1 MKKVLFLVASTLAF
15 ANENLIEFYT
25 DQTIITQKFIDANSS
40 FSAFVPEGVQSE
52 NITINGD
59 CDANAYLKKISEE
72 NSQSYIKWKQEVVNL
87 NNKLEALNARG
98 RFIEQALIGE
108 NKSNDVTKR
117 AEEFYK
123 FSLENIEKISTA
135 KSELEVLKENEPK
148 SEMAGFLQL
157 DMKFA
162 CSPKEATLSYMDDEA
177 PKTLNEIYADTKN
190 KNILIKQE
198 ILLTNPFANEVK
210 NLKLAIYPTRYQK
223 ALAPNSF
230 YPWYEESEVEADGY
244 GASKNMLRAAKVAA
258 EVTAEVADMRVQRD
272 ENEFAK
278 IWKIDGIN
286 LAKGES
292 KYITYDTQK
301 MDANFSVFAD
311 FYGSLKA
318 YNVASLKLNDDLTPA
333 KTQFYVNGV
342 SVGSPSEFEMKAKD
356 EPVQLFLG
364 QNDLIELKKERLNKF
379 KKSSFLGKERISEEG
394 YEISVK
400 NNSRKSV
407 DVTLVDRVPVSADEA
422 VKVEIKGF
430 DKKDISKEGKV
441 ELKFSLA
448 PKEEFKKEYSYKITK
463 PKI

>member
-1 MKKVLFLVASTLAF
+1 MKKALFLVASTLAF
-15 ANENLIEFYT
+15 ANENLIEIYT
-25 DQTIITQKFIDANSS
+25 DQTIITQKFSDTNSS
-40 FSAFVPEGVQSE
+40 FSAFVPDGVQSE

-72 NSQSYIKWKQEVVNL
+72 NSPSYIKWKQEVANL
-87 NNKLEALNARG
+87 SSKIEALNARS
-98 RFIEQALIGE
+98 RFIEQALVGE

-117 AEEFYK
+117 ADEFYK
-123 FSLENIEKISTA
+123 FSLENIEKISAA
-135 KSELEVLKENEPK
+135 KSELEALKENEPK
-148 SEMAGFLQL
+148 SDLAGFLQL

-162 CSPKEATLSYMDDEA
+162 CNPKEATLSYMDDEA

-198 ILLTNPFANEVK
+198 ILLTNPYVSDVK

-318 YNVASLKLNDDLTPA
+318 YNVASFKLNDDLTPA

-364 QNDLIELKKERLNKF
+364 QNELIELKKERLNKF
-379 KKSSFLGKERISEEG
+379 KKSSLLGKDRISEEG

-400 NNSRKSV
+400 NNSSKSV

-430 DKKDISKEGKV
+430 DKKDISKDGKV

>member
-1 MKKVLFLVASTLAF
+1 MKKVLFLAASTLAF
-15 ANENLIEFYT
+15 ANENLIEIYT
-25 DQTIITQKFIDANSS
+25 DQTIITQKFNDANSS
-40 FSAFVPEGVQSE
+40 FSAFVPEGVDSE
-52 NITINGD
+52 SITINGD
-59 CDANAYLKKISEE
+59 CDANANLKKISEE

-117 AEEFYK
+117 ADEFYK
-123 FSLENIEKISTA
+123 FSLENIEKISAA
-135 KSELEVLKENEPK
+135 KSELEALKENEPK

-157 DMKFA
+157 NMKFA
-162 CSPKEATLSYMDDEA
+162 CDPKEATLSYTDDEA

-198 ILLTNPFANEVK
+198 ILLTNPYVSDVK

-318 YNVASLKLNDDLTPA
+318 YNVASFKLNDDLTPA

-364 QNDLIELKKERLNKF
+364 QNELIELKKERLNKF
-379 KKSSFLGKERISEEG
+379 KKSSLLGKDRISEEG

-400 NNSRKSV
+400 NNSSKSV

-430 DKKDISKEGKV
+430 DKKDISKDGKV

-463 PKI
+463 PKN

>member
-1 MKKVLFLVASTLAF
+1 MKKALFLVASTLAF
-15 ANENLIEFYT
+15 ANENLIEIYT
-25 DQTIITQKFIDANSS
+25 DKTIITQKFSDANSS
-40 FSAFVPEGVQSE
+40 FSAFVPEDVESE
-52 NITINGD
+52 SITINGD
-59 CDANAYLKKISEE
+59 CDANANLKKISEE

-117 AEEFYK
+117 ADEFYK
-123 FSLENIEKISTA
+123 FSLENIEKISAA
-135 KSELEVLKENEPK
+135 KSELEALKENEPK

-162 CSPKEATLSYMDDEA
+162 CSPKEATLSYMNDEA

-198 ILLTNPFANEVK
+198 ILLTNPFASDVK

-223 ALAPNSF
+223 ALAPSKF

-244 GASKNMLRAAKVAA
+244 GASKNMLRAAKVA
-258 EVTAEVADMRVQRD
+258 AEVADMRVQRD

-318 YNVASLKLNDDLTPA
+318 YNVASFKLNDDLTPA

-364 QNDLIELKKERLNKF
+364 
-379 KKSSFLGKERISEEG
+379 
-394 YEISVK
+394 
-400 NNSRKSV
+400 
-407 DVTLVDRVPVSADEA
+407 
-422 VKVEIKGF
+422 
-430 DKKDISKEGKV
+430 
-441 ELKFSLA
+441 
-448 PKEEFKKEYSYKITK
+448 
-463 PKI
+463 

>member
-1 MKKVLFLVASTLAF
+1 MKKALFLVASTLAF
-15 ANENLIEFYT
+15 ANENLIEIYT
-25 DQTIITQKFIDANSS
+25 DQTIVTQKFSDANSS

-72 NSQSYIKWKQEVVNL
+72 NSPSYIKWKQEVANL
-87 NNKLEALNARG
+87 SSKLEALNARG
-98 RFIEQALIGE
+98 RFIEQALVEE

-117 AEEFYK
+117 ADEFYK
-123 FSLENIEKISTA
+123 FSLENIEKISAA
-135 KSELEVLKENEPK
+135 KSELEALKENEPK

-198 ILLTNPFANEVK
+198 ILLTNPFASDIK

-230 YPWYEESEVEADGY
+230 YPWYEESEMITQNYA
-244 GASKNMLRAAKVAA
+244 ASGSMARSAKAKIS
-258 EVTAEVADMRVQRD
+258 AEVADMSVQRG
-272 ENEFAK
+272 ESEFAK

-364 QNDLIELKKERLNKF
+364 QNELIELKKERLNKF
-379 KKSSFLGKERISEEG
+379 KKSSFLGKDRISEEG

-400 NNSRKSV
+400 NNSSKSV
-407 DVTLVDRVPVSADEA
+407 DVTLVERVPVSADEA

>member
-1 MKKVLFLVASTLAF
+1 MKKALFLVASTLAF
-15 ANENLIEFYT
+15 ANENLIEIYT
-25 DQTIITQKFIDANSS
+25 DQTIITQKFSDTNSS
-40 FSAFVPEGVQSE
+40 FSAFVPDGVQSE

-72 NSQSYIKWKQEVVNL
+72 NSPSYIKWKQEVANL
-87 NNKLEALNARG
+87 SSKIEALNARS
-98 RFIEQALIGE
+98 RFIEQALVGE

-117 AEEFYK
+117 ADEFYK
-123 FSLENIEKISTA
+123 FSLENIEKISAA
-135 KSELEVLKENEPK
+135 KSELEALKENEPK
-148 SEMAGFLQL
+148 SDMAGFLQL

-198 ILLTNPFANEVK
+198 ILLTNPYVSDVK

-244 GASKNMLRAAKVAA
+244 GASKNMLRAAQVAA

-318 YNVASLKLNDDLTPA
+318 YNVASFKLNDDLTPA

-364 QNDLIELKKERLNKF
+364 QNELIELKKERLNKF
-379 KKSSFLGKERISEEG
+379 KKSSLLGKDRISEEG

-400 NNSRKSV
+400 NNSSKSV

-430 DKKDISKEGKV
+430 DKKDISKDGKV

>member
-1 MKKVLFLVASTLAF
+1 MKKALFLVASTLAF
-15 ANENLIEFYT
+15 ANENLIEIYT
-25 DQTIITQKFIDANSS
+25 DQTIITQKFSDANSS

-52 NITINGD
+52 NIAINGD

-72 NSQSYIKWKQEVVNL
+72 NSQSYIKWKQEVANL
-87 NNKLEALNARG
+87 NSKLEALNARG

-117 AEEFYK
+117 ADEFYK
-123 FSLENIEKISTA
+123 FSLENIEKISAA
-135 KSELEVLKENEPK
+135 KSELEALKENEPK

-162 CSPKEATLSYMDDEA
+162 CNPKEATLSYMDDEA

-198 ILLTNPFANEVK
+198 ILLTNPFASDVK

-223 ALAPNSF
+223 ALAPSKF
-230 YPWYEESEVEADGY
+230 YPWYEESEAEADGY
-244 GASKNMLRAAKVAA
+244 GASKNMLRAAKVA
-258 EVTAEVADMRVQRD
+258 AEVADMRVQRD

-318 YNVASLKLNDDLTPA
+318 YNVASFKLNDDLTPA

-356 EPVQLFLG
+356 EPSQLFLG
-364 QNDLIELKKERLNKF
+364 QNELIELKKERLNKF
-379 KKSSFLGKERISEEG
+379 KKSSLLGKDRISEEG

-400 NNSRKSV
+400 NNSSKSV

-430 DKKDISKEGKV
+430 DKKDISKDGKV

>member
-1 MKKVLFLVASTLAF
+1 MKKALFLVASTLAF
-15 ANENLIEFYT
+15 ANENLIEIYT
-25 DQTIITQKFIDANSS
+25 DQTIITQKFSDTNSS
-40 FSAFVPEGVQSE
+40 FSAFVPDGVQSE

-72 NSQSYIKWKQEVVNL
+72 NSPSYIKWKQEVANL
-87 NNKLEALNARG
+87 SSKIEALNARS
-98 RFIEQALIGE
+98 RFIEQALVGE

-117 AEEFYK
+117 ADEFYK
-123 FSLENIEKISTA
+123 FSLENIEKISAA
-135 KSELEVLKENEPK
+135 KSELEALKENEPK
-148 SEMAGFLQL
+148 SDLAGFLQL

-162 CSPKEATLSYMDDEA
+162 CNPKEATLSYMDDEA

-198 ILLTNPFANEVK
+198 ILLTNPYVSDVK

-244 GASKNMLRAAKVAA
+244 GASKNMLRAAQVAA

-318 YNVASLKLNDDLTPA
+318 YNVASFKLNDDLTPA

-364 QNDLIELKKERLNKF
+364 QNELIELKKERLNKF
-379 KKSSFLGKERISEEG
+379 KKSSLLGKDRISEEG

-400 NNSRKSV
+400 NNSSKSV

-430 DKKDISKEGKV
+430 DKKDISKDGKV

>member
-1 MKKVLFLVASTLAF
+1 MKKVLFLAASTLAF
-15 ANENLIEFYT
+15 ANENLIEIYT
-25 DQTIITQKFIDANSS
+25 DQTIITQKFNDANSS
-40 FSAFVPEGVQSE
+40 FSAFVPEGVDSE
-52 NITINGD
+52 SITINGD
-59 CDANAYLKKISEE
+59 CDANANLKKISEE

-117 AEEFYK
+117 ADEFYK
-123 FSLENIEKISTA
+123 FSLENIEKISAA
-135 KSELEVLKENEPK
+135 KSELEALKENEPK

-157 DMKFA
+157 NMKFA
-162 CSPKEATLSYMDDEA
+162 CDPKEATLSYTDDEA

-198 ILLTNPFANEVK
+198 ILLTNPYVSDVK

-318 YNVASLKLNDDLTPA
+318 YNVASFKLNDDLTPA

-364 QNDLIELKKERLNKF
+364 QNELIELKKERLNKF
-379 KKSSFLGKERISEEG
+379 KKSSLLGKDRISEEG

-400 NNSRKSV
+400 NNSSKSV

-430 DKKDISKEGKV
+430 DKKDISKDGKV